1 MRPWN
6 LVFLGFLLSLLG
18 VGLPLLMVIHI
29 VPYTFFLNFLSFIA
43 SMTGL
48 IAGIVGASLYVRQHR
63 K

>member
-6 LVFLGFLLSLLG
+6 LIVVGLLLSLLG
-18 VGLPLLMVIHI
+18 VALPFLMVIHTI
-29 VPYTFFLNFLSFIA
+29 SSTFFLNFLSFIA
-43 SMTGL
+43 SITGL

>member
-6 LVFLGFLLSLLG
+6 LIFLGFLLSLLG
-18 VGLPLLMVIHI
+18 VGLPLLIVIHI
-29 VPYTFFLNFLSFIA
+29 VPSTFFLNFLSFIA